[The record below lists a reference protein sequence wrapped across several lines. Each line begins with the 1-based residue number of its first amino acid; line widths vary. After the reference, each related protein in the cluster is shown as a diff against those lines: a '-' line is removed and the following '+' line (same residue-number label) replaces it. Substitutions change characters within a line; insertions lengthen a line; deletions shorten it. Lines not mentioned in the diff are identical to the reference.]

1 MSSKKIVCIAGK
13 NQIAIDGVRSILN
26 AGIQKSQI
34 YCICNKTDTGLD
46 GWQPSFKRF
55 CTLNNLK
62 IVQLEDVFEIENLV
76 FISLEFDEIIS
87 TRKFKSKE
95 LFNVHFS
102 ALPKYKGMFTS
113 ILPILHGEEN
123 SGVTLHN
130 INDGIDT
137 GDVIDQ
143 IIFPIAEN
151 LTGVNLY
158 FEYLKFGKELLEK
171 NIQNIFQKNIKSAP
185 QNIAKSS
192 YFSKSYI
199 DFNNLEIDFRQT
211 AFQVTNYINAFSF
224 RPYQLLSLN
233 GVNVVKSIVIKN
245 QSNIKPGTIIFE
257 NPLYFEVATI
267 DYNIRVL
274 KDILDEILN
283 KAKLNDKNAIEE
295 YYKLG
300 FDLSDRNEK
309 GWNSLIVASFFESTD
324 VIDFLLKNNKVD
336 INCFNYNGTTPLM
349 YAMTTSSK
357 NSNIKVMK
365 KLLDL
370 GANPFQEDFSGKNV
384 FEYAEEYGNR
394 EVINFLRKYQ

>member
-1 MSSKKIVCIAGK
+1 MSSNNIVCIAGK
-13 NQIAIDGVRSILN
+13 NQIAIDGVRSILK

-34 YCICNKTDTGLD
+34 YCICNKTDTGID
-46 GWQPSFKRF
+46 SWQPSFKRF

-62 IVQLEDVFEIENLV
+62 IVQLEDVYEIESLV
-76 FISLEFDEIIS
+76 FISLEFDQIVS
-87 TRKFKSKE
+87 TQKFKSKE
-95 LFNVHFS
+95 LFNIHFS

-123 SGVTLHN
+123 SGVTLHY

-143 IIFPIAEN
+143 ITFSLPEYM
-151 LTGVNLY
+151 TGVNLY
-158 FEYLKFGKELLEK
+158 FEYLKFGKELFEK
-171 NIQNIFQKNIKSAP
+171 NIRDIFEKNIKSAP
-185 QNIAKSS
+185 QNISKSS

-199 DFNNLEIDFRQT
+199 DFTNLEINLRQT
-211 AFQVTNYINAFSF
+211 AFQVANFINAFSF

-233 GVNVVKSIVIKN
+233 GVQIVKSVVTEN
-245 QSNIKPGTIIFE
+245 QSNLKPGTIIIE
-257 NPLYFEVATI
+257 NPLYFDVATI
-267 DYNIRVL
+267 DYNIRVF
-274 KDILDEILN
+274 KDILDDILN

-295 YYKLG
+295 FYKLG

-309 GWNSLIVASFFESTD
+309 GWNSLIVASFFESID
-324 VIDFLLKNNKVD
+324 VIDFLLENNKVD

-357 NSNIKVMK
+357 NSNVKVMK
-365 KLLDL
+365 RLLDH

-394 EVINFLRKYQ
+394 EVINFLRKYL

>member
-1 MSSKKIVCIAGK
+1 MSSNKIVCIAGK

-26 AGIQKSQI
+26 AGTQKSQI
-34 YCICNKTDTGLD
+34 YCICNKTDTGVD

-55 CTLNNLK
+55 CRLNNLK
-62 IVQLEDVFEIENLV
+62 IVQLEDVYEIESLV
-76 FISLEFDEIIS
+76 FISLEFDQIVS

-95 LFNVHFS
+95 LFNIHFS
-102 ALPKYKGMFTS
+102 ELPKYKGMFTS

-123 SGVTLHN
+123 SGVTLHY

-143 IIFPIAEN
+143 ISFSLSEYM
-151 LTGVNLY
+151 TGVNLY

-171 NIQNIFQKNIKSAP
+171 NIQNILQKNIISAP

-199 DFNNLEIDFRQT
+199 DFNNLEINFRQT
-211 AFQVTNYINAFSF
+211 AFQVKNYINAFSF
-224 RPYQLLSLN
+224 RPYQLLNLN
-233 GVNVVKSIVIKN
+233 SVKVVKCVITKN
-245 QSNIKPGTIIFE
+245 QSNLKPGTIIFE
-257 NPLYFEVATI
+257 NQLYFEVTTI
-267 DYNIRVL
+267 DYNVRVL
-274 KDILDEILN
+274 KDILEEILI
-283 KAKLNDKNAIEE
+283 KAELNDKNAIEE

-309 GWNSLIVASFFESTD
+309 GWNSLIVASFFESID
-324 VIDFLLKNNKVD
+324 VIDFLLENNKVD
-336 INCFNYNGTTPLM
+336 IHCFNYNGTTPLM

-357 NSNIKVMK
+357 NSDIKIIK
-365 KLLDL
+365 RLLDL
-370 GANPFQEDFSGKNV
+370 GANPLQEDFSGKNV